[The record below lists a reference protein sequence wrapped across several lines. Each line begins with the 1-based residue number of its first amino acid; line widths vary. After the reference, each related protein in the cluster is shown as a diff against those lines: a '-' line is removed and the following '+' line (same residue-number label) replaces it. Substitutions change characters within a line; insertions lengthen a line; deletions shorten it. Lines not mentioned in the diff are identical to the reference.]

1 MEESGARSV
10 LVSVT
15 NGCGSGRPKN
25 ITYGS
30 GSTAPE
36 KGIDLSF
43 LGRLGAAKREA
54 GNSMIKYQQI
64 VYPLCI
70 DIQVC
75 FYFLRSVVD
84 L

>member
-1 MEESGARSV
+1 MQIWEAQKQNQWIRI
-10 LVSVT
+10 
-15 NGCGSGRPKN
+15 P
-25 ITYGS
+25 
-30 GSTAPE
+30 STG

-43 LGRLGAAKREA
+43 PGRLGAAKREA